1 MLYRIHEMSDI
12 DNIVWAFPPK
22 KEGYDLTTLSGQTRI
37 NVYFLGL
44 TDGETLVVTT
54 KIDDIPEVIR
64 SFNHKVAVFEALK
77 NLDDQRANFQ
87 KGACSVDGRFGAD
100 GEPKIHIQIGLVDPE
115 N

>member
-1 MLYRIHEMSDI
+1 MSNVI
-12 DNIVWAFPPK
+12 CPFPPK
-22 KEGYDLTTLSGQTRI
+22 KEGYDLATLSGQTRI
-37 NVYFLGL
+37 NIFFPGL

-77 NLDDQRANFQ
+77 NLDDTRANFAQ
-87 KGACSVDGRFGAD
+87 GTCAVDGRFGAD
-100 GEPKIHIQIGLVDPE
+100 GEPKIHIQVGLADPE

>member
-1 MLYRIHEMSDI
+1 MSNI

-22 KEGYDLTTLSGQTRI
+22 KEGYDLKTLSGQTRI
-37 NVYFLGL
+37 NVFFPGL
-44 TDGETLVVTT
+44 TEAETLVVTT

-77 NLDDQRANFQ
+77 TLDDQRANFQ
-87 KGACSVDGRFGAD
+87 RGTCSVDGRFGAD
-100 GEPKIHIQIGLVDPE
+100 AEPKIHIQVGLADPE

>member
-1 MLYRIHEMSDI
+1 MSNI

-22 KEGYDLTTLSGQTRI
+22 KEGYDLTTLSGQMRI
-37 NVYFLGL
+37 NIFFPGL

-54 KIDDIPEVIR
+54 KIDDVPEVIR

-77 NLDDQRANFQ
+77 NLDDQRANFHR
-87 KGACSVDGRFGAD
+87 GSCSVNGHFGAD
-100 GEPKIHIQIGLVDPE
+100 GEPKIHIQIGLADPE

>member
-1 MLYRIHEMSDI
+1 MLYRIHEMSNVI
-12 DNIVWAFPPK
+12 CPFPPK

-37 NVYFLGL
+37 NVFFLGL

-100 GEPKIHIQIGLVDPE
+100 GEPKIHIQIGLADPE
-115 N
+115 K